1 MNLSQ
6 TRQVLSYL
14 WTTHPSAPKLTDD
27 DKMRSV
33 ASYFRVLYRFAI
45 DDVLDAVDKACR
57 KSPSFVPSAY
67 EIEAECAKN
76 PNVEP
81 YLPREY
87 YELDEQFKEYACCYY
102 QDLYLAQSQ
111 RDLAETDEEREKCQ
125 KRVDGIRARMDIEVR
140 MHDIYDRALSKAIN
154 DYDRQQAD
162 NASHDLRMLGYER
175 LALEG

>member
-57 KSPSFVPSAY
+57 KSPSFVRKKS
-67 EIEAECAKN
+67 
-76 PNVEP
+76 
-81 YLPREY
+81 
-87 YELDEQFKEYACCYY
+87 
-102 QDLYLAQSQ
+102 
-111 RDLAETDEEREKCQ
+111 KC
-125 KRVDGIRARMDIEVR
+125 GTLFA
-140 MHDIYDRALSKAIN
+140 A
-154 DYDRQQAD
+154 
-162 NASHDLRMLGYER
+162 
-175 LALEG
+175 